1 MFLNKF
7 SRHEMRA
14 MQELEAADEVTET
27 RIRSLRLAVIT
38 HPFGT
43 ERDNTF
49 ARASG
54 EASRSASQSPS
65 QSQSQRFSER
75 RLGRADR
82 CSGPHPKR

>member
-14 MQELEAADEVTET
+14 MRELEAADEVTET

-38 HPFGT
+38 YPFGT

-54 EASRSASQSPS
+54 EASRPASQSPS
-65 QSQSQRFSER
+65 PTESQRFSER

>member
-1 MFLNKF
+1 
-7 SRHEMRA
+7 MRA

-49 ARASG
+49 AALRARHRGLHLNPQAQPRARGSLSAVLAELIAAADHIPRG
-54 EASRSASQSPS
+54 EIPRAR
-65 QSQSQRFSER
+65 QR
-75 RLGRADR
+75 
-82 CSGPHPKR
+82 

>member
-14 MQELEAADEVTET
+14 MRELEAADEVTET

-38 HPFGT
+38 YPFGT

-54 EASRSASQSPS
+54 EASRPAAQSPSPS
-65 QSQSQRFSER
+65 QSQSQSESQPEPEV
-75 RLGRADR
+75 L
-82 CSGPHPKR
+82 